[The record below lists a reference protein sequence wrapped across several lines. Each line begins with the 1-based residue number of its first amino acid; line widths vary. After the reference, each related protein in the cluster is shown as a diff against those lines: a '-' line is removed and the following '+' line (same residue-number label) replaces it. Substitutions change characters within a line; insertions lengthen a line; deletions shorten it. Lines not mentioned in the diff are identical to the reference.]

1 MRNVIAIRLLLSI
14 FFAIAIGFSAGHQ
27 ILGVSRDY
35 NNYLLFFDLV
45 RSASDYFD
53 IQYRFEPGFTAV
65 VYWLVNAGLDNYLV
79 YSIIAASIV
88 FVKYIAI
95 DADYIEAYAAT
106 IFIFTFYF
114 LSRYVVLFEMTVLRG
129 ACAFSL
135 AFLVFL
141 RKNSAGIRWRELL
154 LLLLAVA
161 FHYSAFVLIFI
172 YLIRPA
178 NRFVTVL
185 VPLGVFV
192 AIVLM
197 KNVALTYL
205 PNVIPV
211 FATYEEFGRASL
223 LPIPLVLD
231 LAFFALALYHFDEA
245 DLVMRYAVLGMG
257 LGFAFHFALI
267 DYSILAARFRELL
280 SVFSLV
286 YVVRVVSCGNERIVR
301 YTVVYTLLAG
311 MINFYVVFF
320 YDPLLS

>member
-1 MRNVIAIRLLLSI
+1 MRSGIAIRLLLSI
-14 FFAIAIGFSAGHQ
+14 IFSIAIGFSAGHQ

-35 NNYLLFFDLV
+35 DNYLLFFDLV

-53 IQYRFEPGFTAV
+53 IQYRFEPGFTV
-65 VYWLVNAGLDNYLV
+65 IVYWLANTGIDNYLI

-95 DADYIEAYAAT
+95 DADYIEAYVVT
-106 IFIFTFYF
+106 VFIFTFYF

-141 RKNSAGIRWRELL
+141 RRGAGFRWRELL
-154 LLLLAVA
+154 LLVLAVA

-172 YLIRPA
+172 YLIRPT
-178 NRFVTVL
+178 NRFLVVL
-185 VPLGVFV
+185 VPVGVFV
-192 AIVLM
+192 AIVLT
-197 KNVALTYL
+197 KNFAISYL
-205 PNVIPV
+205 PNVLPV

-223 LPIPLVLD
+223 LPIPLVFD
-231 LAFFALALYHFDEA
+231 LAFFALAVYYFDDA

-280 SVFSLV
+280 SVFSLI
-286 YVVRVVSCGNERIVR
+286 YVVRAVSHGSERVVR
-301 YTVVYTLLAG
+301 YSIVYALLAG